1 MQLGLTFPLQ
11 RKLKIKFVP
20 YGTPLDR
27 RFCWD
32 LHCITLRGQDS
43 LLLVHCASRYT
54 CVRFDM
60 TPADWADLP
69 AVAMEEIRLGLLDAG
84 LAPDRV
90 TAYLSAAGAPIL
102 TRTHGRREVAF
113 LNRAW
118 DDVMAAD
125 LLVDRSE
132 QRQPL
137 LNSAVNSRPCRCA
150 GFASTDTPQAFL
162 ERCFSE
168 NQDVME

>member
-11 RKLKIKFVP
+11 RKLKIKSVP
-20 YGTPLDR
+20 YGAPLDR

-54 CVRFDM
+54 IVACGVSGLE
-60 TPADWADLP
+60 WARLP
-69 AVAMEEIRLGLLDAG
+69 DFALEQIRAGLLDAG
-84 LAPDRV
+84 IPQQTVAD
-90 TAYLSAAGAPIL
+90 YLRAAGVPEP

-118 DDVMAAD
+118 DDILSLDYTVDTAA
-125 LLVDRSE
+125 

-137 LNSAVNSRPCRCA
+137 LEQAVNSIPCRCA
-150 GFASTDTPQAFL
+150 GFEGLETAKQFL
-162 ERCFSE
+162 YRSF
-168 NQDVME
+168 

>member
-1 MQLGLTFPLQ
+1 MKKLISVIVAAMMILTLTASALAAPVIGINQ
-11 RKLKIKFVP
+11 
-20 YGTPLDR
+20 YGEHGSLDNCR
-27 RFCWD
+27 EGF
-32 LHCITLRGQDS
+32 IQ
-43 LLLVHCASRYT
+43 
-54 CVRFDM
+54 
-60 TPADWADLP
+60 
-69 AVAMEEIRLGLLDAG
+69 GLLDAG
-84 LAPDRV
+84 LAPERV
-90 TAYLSAAGAPIL
+90 EAYCSAAGAPIL

-168 NQDVME
+168 HQDGMIR

>member
-11 RKLKIKFVP
+11 RKLKIKSVP
-20 YGTPLDR
+20 YGAPLDR

-54 CVRFDM
+54 IVACGVSGLE
-60 TPADWADLP
+60 WARLP
-69 AVAMEEIRLGLLDAG
+69 DFALEQIRAGLLDAG
-84 LAPDRV
+84 IPQQTVAD
-90 TAYLSAAGAPIL
+90 YLRAAGVPEL

-118 DDVMAAD
+118 EDVLSLDTCLDAA
-125 LLVDRSE
+125 SAA
-132 QRQPL
+132 QPML
-137 LNSAVNSRPCRCA
+137 DWAVNARPSRCVGFDGLAPAA
-150 GFASTDTPQAFL
+150 GRIGVSLFL
-162 ERCFSE
+162 K
-168 NQDVME
+168 

>member
-1 MQLGLTFPLQ
+1 
-11 RKLKIKFVP
+11 
-20 YGTPLDR
+20 
-27 RFCWD
+27 
-32 LHCITLRGQDS
+32 
-43 LLLVHCASRYT
+43 
-54 CVRFDM
+54 M

-84 LAPDRV
+84 LAPERV
-90 TAYLSAAGAPIL
+90 EAYCSAAGAPIL